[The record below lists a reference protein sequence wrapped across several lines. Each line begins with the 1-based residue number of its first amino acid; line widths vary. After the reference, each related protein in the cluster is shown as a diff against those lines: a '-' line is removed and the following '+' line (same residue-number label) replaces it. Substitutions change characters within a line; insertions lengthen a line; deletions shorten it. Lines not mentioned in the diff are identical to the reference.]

1 MHISRFSLPS
11 STNSIISKSIRLFA
25 FFRQEH
31 DMENSRNSIHHLK
44 ITEWSLL
51 VNKRNQK
58 RHLNIQVS
66 AWRGRQV
73 TRLLSANAWQK
84 ETVKEGR
91 GRQEGGGRR
100 EERRQE
106 RRKEGWHGGRSG
118 MGKRV
123 KTSPFSRS
131 FQWNVSR
138 RLVLQMTRFN
148 QWWMAAVRRKRP
160 PKLVPRFR

>member
-91 GRQEGGGRR
+91 GRQEGGGRK
-100 EERRQE
+100 RRRRRR
-106 RRKEGWHGGRSG
+106 RRKSRTREAQQTGRGRRSKFTAEWAKCREKERVVQNNPGLLTPGQIFQLIKNGRSTN
-118 MGKRV
+118 K
-123 KTSPFSRS
+123 F
-131 FQWNVSR
+131 
-138 RLVLQMTRFN
+138 
-148 QWWMAAVRRKRP
+148 A
-160 PKLVPRFR
+160 